1 MKTEIIFLYNNH
13 RCHAEV
19 VEKLSVEKTWKTFVG
34 RVDGYEIYRTCG
46 VHFNQFGFEAIKKQE
61 DADMTN
67 LINELLNE
75 GFTKEQVEEIIAM
88 VVCGESIDSAIQSL
102 FI

>member
-1 MKTEIIFLYNNH
+1 MTKLLNSSQQCGKILNKEEMGMKAEIIFLYNNH

-46 VHFNQFGFEAIKKQE
+46 VHFNQFGFEAIKK
-61 DADMTN
+61 
-67 LINELLNE
+67 
-75 GFTKEQVEEIIAM
+75 
-88 VVCGESIDSAIQSL
+88 
-102 FI
+102 

>member
-46 VHFNQFGFEAIKKQE
+46 VH
-61 DADMTN
+61 
-67 LINELLNE
+67 LINLVLKQLRNRRM
-75 GFTKEQVEEIIAM
+75 QI
-88 VVCGESIDSAIQSL
+88 
-102 FI
+102 

>member
-1 MKTEIIFLYNNH
+1 
-13 RCHAEV
+13 
-19 VEKLSVEKTWKTFVG
+19 
-34 RVDGYEIYRTCG
+34 
-46 VHFNQFGFEAIKKQE
+46 
-61 DADMTN
+61 MTN

>member
-46 VHFNQFGFEAIKKQE
+46 VHFNQFGFEAIKLVTVIYLGEEVEMERENAELFVRYNK
-61 DADMTN
+61 DAK
-67 LINELLNE
+67 I
-75 GFTKEQVEEIIAM
+75 K
-88 VVCGESIDSAIQSL
+88 
-102 FI
+102 